1 MNYNHVENADRV
13 EFSRLPDFQDQGDQH
28 TKRPVN
34 QLKGSLLIDIEF
46 ITSVMCD
53 KVIYIG
59 DAPSYLSYIIKLF
72 PDIKFH
78 IYDDYDG
85 PGIVYNRPFDS
96 QDAKHWSTLDNVA
109 VNFYH
114 SKSPDCYEW
123 WQAMAPATALF
134 RYGPYIPHGE
144 IVRVPFGD
152 CRIGDGLAVFVF
164 GPSRPIKYISYT
176 PPAQTCEIDGVDI
189 YASSNVARVSADNCY
204 ECYAARDIISE
215 YLLFTKQE
223 DRAETRYEMLDFLN
237 TLILKLDVLK

>member
-1 MNYNHVENADRV
+1 MNYNHVEHVECV
-13 EFSRLPDFQDQGDQH
+13 EFSRSPDFTNQGDQH

-46 ITSVMCD
+46 ITNATCE

-72 PDIKFH
+72 PSIEFH

-96 QDAKHWSTLDNVA
+96 QDAKQWRLLAMNVA

-114 SKSPDCYEW
+114 SKSPDCYDW
-123 WQAMAPATALF
+123 WQTMAPATALF
-134 RYGPYIPHGE
+134 RYGPHTPHGE

-152 CRIGDGLAVFVF
+152 RRVGDGLAVFVF
-164 GPSRPIKYISYT
+164 GPSRSMIKYISYI
-176 PPAQTCEIDGVDI
+176 PPAQTCVIDGVDI

-204 ECYAARDIISE
+204 ECYATRDIISE
-215 YLLFTKQE
+215 YLLFTKQA
-223 DRAETRYEMLDFLN
+223 DNAKARYDMLDEICKNIGNIF
-237 TLILKLDVLK
+237 